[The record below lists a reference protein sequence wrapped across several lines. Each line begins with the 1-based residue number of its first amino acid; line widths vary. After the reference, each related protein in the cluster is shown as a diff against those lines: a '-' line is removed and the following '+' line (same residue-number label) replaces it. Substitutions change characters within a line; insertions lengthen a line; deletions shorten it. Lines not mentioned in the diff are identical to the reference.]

1 MRFQL
6 NWRTSVLIWL
16 VYNVI
21 IYATWATVGADYSD
35 MVRRE
40 VIFERVVLP
49 EISGMIFLVIML
61 TLSGALRPVMRE
73 ALPGRPRWLLLLLSL
88 PIAFFV
94 FTLVVFTE
102 WAQIERSHV
111 LLLLIGAA
119 IVGFN
124 EEALI
129 RGIAVIGLR
138 SVFRREV
145 QFGSSRHLCLG

>member
-138 SVFRREV
+138 SVFRRGV
-145 QFGSSRHLCLG
+145 RFGSSRHLCLG

>member
-102 WAQIERSHV
+102 WAQIERSHE

-138 SVFRREV
+138 SVFRRGV
-145 QFGSSRHLCLG
+145 RFGSSRHLCLG

>member
-73 ALPGRPRWLLLLLSL
+73 ALPGRPRWLLQLLSL

-138 SVFRREV
+138 SVFRRGV
-145 QFGSSRHLCLG
+145 RFGSSRHLCLG